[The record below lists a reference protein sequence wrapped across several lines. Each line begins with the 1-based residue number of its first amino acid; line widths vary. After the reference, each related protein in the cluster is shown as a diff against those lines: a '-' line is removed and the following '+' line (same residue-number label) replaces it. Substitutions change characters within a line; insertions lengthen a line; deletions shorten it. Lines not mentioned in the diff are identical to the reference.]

1 VVGGLAACAIAY
13 VRRGHDVLDSA
24 LTLPL
29 GTSAVTVGFGLLL
42 TFSRPPVDLRGSWII
57 VPIGQALVAIP
68 LVVRTVLPVLRA
80 LDPRLREVAA
90 TLGASPARSWRTID
104 LPVLSRALGGRVARR
119 VRCDIVPRAH
129 DVADAPRGDRPAHG
143 APGRGQHRPGGGTL
157 GRARGR
163 DRARRARHRAA
174 ARPGDG
180 IAVTG
185 GVPSGLRVDG
195 VTVSLGGVR
204 VLDDVD
210 LAVRADESVALL
222 GPSGVGKSTLL
233 RVVAGLVEPDDGR
246 VLWDGVDI
254 TARAP
259 HRRRIGLVFQDAVL
273 FPHRD
278 VGANVGYGLE
288 IAGMPAGERRA
299 EVARLLALV
308 DLEGYADRDVA
319 TLSGGQA
326 QRVALARALAP
337 RPALLLLDEPFGALD
352 RELRVRLGAEVRTLL
367 RDLGVPAVH
376 VTHDPH
382 EAALVADRVLRL
394 VAGDRGAIIADA

>member
-1 VVGGLAACAIAY
+1 MSAGLA
-13 VRRGHDVLDSA
+13 
-24 LTLPL
+24 
-29 GTSAVTVGFGLLL
+29 
-42 TFSRPPVDLRGSWII
+42 
-57 VPIGQALVAIP
+57 
-68 LVVRTVLPVLRA
+68 
-80 LDPRLREVAA
+80 
-90 TLGASPARSWRTID
+90 
-104 LPVLSRALGGRVARR
+104 
-119 VRCDIVPRAH
+119 
-129 DVADAPRGDRPAHG
+129 
-143 APGRGQHRPGGGTL
+143 
-157 GRARGR
+157 
-163 DRARRARHRAA
+163 
-174 ARPGDG
+174 
-180 IAVTG
+180 
-185 GVPSGLRVDG
+185 VDG
-195 VTVSLGGVR
+195 AAVSLGGRR
-204 VLDDVD
+204 VLGGVD
-210 LAVRADESVALL
+210 LRVGPIESVALL
-222 GPSGVGKSTLL
+222 GPSGIGKSTLL
-233 RVVAGLVEPDDGR
+233 RVIAGLVRPDAGT
-246 VLWDGVDI
+246 VSWDGADLADVP
-254 TARAP
+254 A

-308 DLEGYADRDVA
+308 DLDGYADRDVA

>member
-1 VVGGLAACAIAY
+1 M
-13 VRRGHDVLDSA
+13 
-24 LTLPL
+24 
-29 GTSAVTVGFGLLL
+29 
-42 TFSRPPVDLRGSWII
+42 
-57 VPIGQALVAIP
+57 
-68 LVVRTVLPVLRA
+68 
-80 LDPRLREVAA
+80 
-90 TLGASPARSWRTID
+90 
-104 LPVLSRALGGRVARR
+104 
-119 VRCDIVPRAH
+119 
-129 DVADAPRGDRPAHG
+129 
-143 APGRGQHRPGGGTL
+143 
-157 GRARGR
+157 
-163 DRARRARHRAA
+163 
-174 ARPGDG
+174 
-180 IAVTG
+180 TG

-382 EAALVADRVLRL
+382 EAALVAHRVLHL

>member
-1 VVGGLAACAIAY
+1 
-13 VRRGHDVLDSA
+13 
-24 LTLPL
+24 
-29 GTSAVTVGFGLLL
+29 
-42 TFSRPPVDLRGSWII
+42 
-57 VPIGQALVAIP
+57 
-68 LVVRTVLPVLRA
+68 
-80 LDPRLREVAA
+80 
-90 TLGASPARSWRTID
+90 
-104 LPVLSRALGGRVARR
+104 
-119 VRCDIVPRAH
+119 
-129 DVADAPRGDRPAHG
+129 
-143 APGRGQHRPGGGTL
+143 
-157 GRARGR
+157 
-163 DRARRARHRAA
+163 
-174 ARPGDG
+174 
-180 IAVTG
+180 VTG

>member
-1 VVGGLAACAIAY
+1 M
-13 VRRGHDVLDSA
+13 
-24 LTLPL
+24 T
-29 GTSAVTVGFGLLL
+29 
-42 TFSRPPVDLRGSWII
+42 
-57 VPIGQALVAIP
+57 
-68 LVVRTVLPVLRA
+68 
-80 LDPRLREVAA
+80 
-90 TLGASPARSWRTID
+90 
-104 LPVLSRALGGRVARR
+104 
-119 VRCDIVPRAH
+119 
-129 DVADAPRGDRPAHG
+129 
-143 APGRGQHRPGGGTL
+143 GGG
-157 GRARGR
+157 
-163 DRARRARHRAA
+163 
-174 ARPGDG
+174 
-180 IAVTG
+180 
-185 GVPSGLRVDG
+185 PSGLRVDG

-210 LAVRADESVALL
+210 LAVRPDESVALL

-233 RVVAGLVEPDDGR
+233 RVIAGLVEPDAGR

-254 TARAP
+254 TGLPP
-259 HRRRIGLVFQDAVL
+259 HQRRIGLVFQDAVL

-308 DLEGYADRDVA
+308 DLDGYADRDVA

-337 RPALLLLDEPFGALD
+337 RPTLLLLDEPFGALD
-352 RELRVRLGAEVRTLL
+352 REMRDRLGAEVRTLL

-382 EAALVADRVLRL
+382 EAALVAHRVLHL